1 MAKVCTVET
10 KVKLCGLYVREPFD
24 YIFDEEDYNLFL
36 RTFDLPE
43 SLMVYRKYLFI
54 YGAFISVHVPAGEHN
69 ITLKYT
75 PVNLILGCIITS
87 LCIIILI
94 GIYFFKRMCR
104 MNVIST
110 DSWPV
115 LIQELICED
124 DVILMDRRKTE
135 TQSIYDDDI
144 NPHDSPMPL
153 DDFSLDELDDFDNL
167 DSDESNHAD

>member
-1 MAKVCTVET
+1 
-10 KVKLCGLYVREPFD
+10 
-24 YIFDEEDYNLFL
+24 
-36 RTFDLPE
+36 
-43 SLMVYRKYLFI
+43 
-54 YGAFISVHVPAGEHN
+54 
-69 ITLKYT
+69 
-75 PVNLILGCIITS
+75 
-87 LCIIILI
+87 
-94 GIYFFKRMCR
+94 

-110 DSWPV
+110 DSWSV

>member
-1 MAKVCTVET
+1 MERLQKVIASYGYASRRKAEDLIRHGKVLVNGKVITELGTKVET
-10 KVKLCGLYVREPFD
+10 ND
-24 YIFDEEDYNLFL
+24 
-36 RTFDLPE
+36 
-43 SLMVYRKYLFI
+43 I